1 MKHITDQLTDV
12 GRVVRCPKDELWR
25 AVVAGTDVAD
35 VGLAR
40 DEDLGGAKVAELEDA
55 GGWVEKEVLGLDVTV
70 ADTDGVDVHEGAEEL
85 VHVKLDLE
93 HGHWLLELCIVAA
106 RSVNGFWNVF

>member
-1 MKHITDQLTDV
+1 MTNSD
-12 GRVVRCPKDELWR
+12 RVN
-25 AVVAGTDVAD
+25 
-35 VGLAR
+35 
-40 DEDLGGAKVAELEDA
+40 
-55 GGWVEKEVLGLDVTV
+55 
-70 ADTDGVDVHEGAEEL
+70 VHEGAEEL